1 MPPHEP
7 RPDQT
12 RIQDLLEKQGI
23 QATAQRM
30 LIAEL
35 LFARDQHLTA
45 EQIIQTLA
53 ERGTDVSKATVY
65 NTLNL
70 FAAKGLVKPLQVDP
84 ERGLF
89 DSNMRPHYHFH
100 VEDTGELIDV
110 PPGDSSSRACRRCHP
125 APSRSRWTSS
135 SGSASRAPD
144 ALPGTRALPILRAPL
159 PV

>member
-1 MPPHEP
+1 MNHG
-7 RPDQT
+7 PDPTQ
-12 RIQDLLEKQGI
+12 IQDLLEKQGI
-23 QATAQRM
+23 QATSQRM

-89 DSNMRPHYHFH
+89 DSNMRPHYHFQ

-110 PPGDSSSRACRRCHP
+110 PPGDLEFARLP
-125 APSRSRWTSS
+125 PL
-135 SGSASRAPD
+135 P
-144 ALPGTRALPILRAPL
+144 PGTESVAVDVVIRVRKQGS
-159 PV
+159 

>member
-1 MPPHEP
+1 MNHG
-7 RPDQT
+7 PDQT

-23 QATAQRM
+23 QATTQRM

-84 ERGLF
+84 ERGQF
-89 DSNMRPHYHFH
+89 DSNTRPHYHFH

-110 PPGDSSSRACRRCHP
+110 PPGEVEFAR
-125 APSRSRWTSS
+125 
-135 SGSASRAPD
+135 
-144 ALPGTRALPILRAPL
+144 LPPL
-159 PV
+159 PPGMESVAVDVVIRVRKQGS

>member
-1 MPPHEP
+1 MNHGT
-7 RPDQT
+7 DQT

-23 QATAQRM
+23 QPTAQRM

-84 ERGLF
+84 ERGQF
-89 DSNMRPHYHFH
+89 DSNTRPHYHFH

-110 PPGDSSSRACRRCHP
+110 PPGEVEFARLP
-125 APSRSRWTSS
+125 PL
-135 SGSASRAPD
+135 P
-144 ALPGTRALPILRAPL
+144 PGTESVAVDVVIRVRRQTS
-159 PV
+159 

>member
-1 MPPHEP
+1 MNHG
-7 RPDQT
+7 PDQNS
-12 RIQDLLEKQGI
+12 IQDLLEKRGI

-84 ERGLF
+84 ERGQF
-89 DSNMRPHYHFH
+89 DSNTRPHYHFH

-110 PPGDSSSRACRRCHP
+110 PPGEVEFAR
-125 APSRSRWTSS
+125 
-135 SGSASRAPD
+135 
-144 ALPGTRALPILRAPL
+144 LPPL
-159 PV
+159 PPGMESVAVDVVIRVRKQGS

>member
-1 MPPHEP
+1 MNNG
-7 RPDQT
+7 PDQT

-70 FAAKGLVKPLQVDP
+70 FAP
-84 ERGLF
+84 
-89 DSNMRPHYHFH
+89 
-100 VEDTGELIDV
+100 
-110 PPGDSSSRACRRCHP
+110 RA
-125 APSRSRWTSS
+125 S
-135 SGSASRAPD
+135 
-144 ALPGTRALPILRAPL
+144 
-159 PV
+159 

>member
-1 MPPHEP
+1 MNHG
-7 RPDQT
+7 PDQNH
-12 RIQDLLEKQGI
+12 IQDLLEKQGI

-110 PPGDSSSRACRRCHP
+110 PPGDLEFARLP
-125 APSRSRWTSS
+125 PL
-135 SGSASRAPD
+135 P
-144 ALPGTRALPILRAPL
+144 PGTESVAVDVVIRVRKQGS
-159 PV
+159 

>member
-1 MPPHEP
+1 MNNG
-7 RPDQT
+7 PDQT
-12 RIQDLLEKQGI
+12 RIQDLLENQGI
-23 QATAQRM
+23 QATAQRI

-84 ERGLF
+84 ERGQF
-89 DSNMRPHYHFH
+89 DSNTRPHYHFR

-110 PPGDSSSRACRRCHP
+110 PPGEVEFAR
-125 APSRSRWTSS
+125 
-135 SGSASRAPD
+135 
-144 ALPGTRALPILRAPL
+144 LPPL
-159 PV
+159 PPGMESVAVDVVIRVRKQGS

>member
-1 MPPHEP
+1 MEPSPHES
-7 RPDQT
+7 
-12 RIQDLLEKQGI
+12 RIQDLLEKRGI

-35 LFARDQHLTA
+35 MFERDQHLTA

-110 PPGDSSSRACRRCHP
+110 PPGDLEFARLP
-125 APSRSRWTSS
+125 PL
-135 SGSASRAPD
+135 P
-144 ALPGTRALPILRAPL
+144 PGTESVAVDVVIRVRRQRT
-159 PV
+159 

>member
-1 MPPHEP
+1 MNHG
-7 RPDQT
+7 PDQT

-23 QATAQRM
+23 QATGQRM

-53 ERGTDVSKATVY
+53 ERGTRVSKATVY

-70 FAAKGLVKPLQVDP
+70 FAARGLVKPLQVDP

-89 DSNMRPHYHFH
+89 DSNMRPHNHFH

-110 PPGDSSSRACRRCHP
+110 PPGEVEFARLP
-125 APSRSRWTSS
+125 PL
-135 SGSASRAPD
+135 P
-144 ALPGTRALPILRAPL
+144 PGTESVSVDVVIRVRKQGS
-159 PV
+159 